1 MVVTE
6 PDAGSDA
13 ASLRTLAR
21 REGGCWVLDGRKIFI
36 TTCVLAD
43 LYIVAARKDTEAKPS
58 RGITLFWVEKGRPGF
73 EVVRKLAKMGR
84 ESSHTAELVFKGAR
98 LHPEQVLAEVD
109 RGFYAIMQNFQN
121 ERLVLAAQAIGEATR
136 ALAIT
141 LDYLRTR
148 KASCAHAQAFGST
161 LRDKSRGARVCLRD
175 RFRLGKSC

>member
-1 MVVTE
+1 M
-6 PDAGSDA
+6 
-13 ASLRTLAR
+13 
-21 REGGCWVLDGRKIFI
+21 LDGRKIFI

-73 EVVRKLAKMGR
+73 EVVRKLDKMGW

-121 ERLVLAAQAIGEATR
+121 ERLARPPAHLRSRLIICAR
-136 ALAIT
+136 ARHHV
-141 LDYLRTR
+141 RTR
-148 KASCAHAQAFGST
+148 KRLAALCGT
-161 LRDKSRGARVCLRD
+161 KVGARAFVYETA
-175 RFRLGKSC
+175 FA